1 MSIGAPITKSSQQA
15 LQADGLTPLAVD
27 GETRLILSRADK
39 HLALNALVVDDLDVD
54 VIAGTPFLI
63 ANDSSVRP
71 AKCQVRIQD
80 SKVIYYEHR
89 SDPNTASHAVRRAQS
104 YNLRSPSST
113 TVLWPGDYVE
123 LNVPPL
129 PTLEKIMYLPFSHA
143 DTTVPKHTK
152 TTSIWPEPQILEAVG
167 TKVGLVNSSQE
178 PKLIGRH

>member
-27 GETRLILSRADK
+27 GETRLILSSTDK
-39 HLALNALVVDDLDVD
+39 HLALDALVVDDLDVE

-89 SDPNTASHAVRRAQS
+89 SDPNTASHAVRRAK
-104 YNLRSPSST
+104 LHST
-113 TVLWPGDYVE
+113 LTIVYDC
-123 LNVPPL
+123 PL
-129 PTLEKIMYLPFSHA
+129 A
-143 DTTVPKHTK
+143 
-152 TTSIWPEPQILEAVG
+152 W
-167 TKVGLVNSSQE
+167 
-178 PKLIGRH
+178 

>member
-27 GETRLILSRADK
+27 GETRLILSSADK
-39 HLALNALVVDDLDVD
+39 HLALDALVVDDLDVED
-54 VIAGTPFLI
+54 IAGTPFLI

-71 AKCQVRIQD
+71 AKCRVRIQD

-89 SDPNTASHAVRRAQS
+89 SDPNTASHAVRRAKLHSTLTIVYDCPLAWWLRRAQ
-104 YNLRSPSST
+104 RSPPPDLGEDH
-113 TVLWPGDYVE
+113 VLA
-123 LNVPPL
+123 LQ
-129 PTLEKIMYLPFSHA
+129 HA
-143 DTTVPKHTK
+143 DTPVPKHTK

-167 TKVGLVNSSQE
+167 TKVRLVNSSQE

>member
-15 LQADGLTPLAVD
+15 LQADGLTLLAVD
-27 GETRLILSRADK
+27 GETRLILSRANK
-39 HLALNALVVDDLDVD
+39 HLALDAFVVDDLDVD
-54 VIAGTPFLI
+54 VIAGTPLLI
-63 ANDSSVRP
+63 ATDSSVRP

-104 YNLRSPSST
+104 YTLRSPSST

-123 LNVPPL
+123 LNVPPPDL
-129 PTLEKIMYLPFSHA
+129 GEDHVLALQHA
-143 DTTVPKHTK
+143 DTPVPKHTK

-167 TKVGLVNSSQE
+167 TKVRLVNSSQE

>member
-39 HLALNALVVDDLDVD
+39 HLALDALVVDDLHVD

-63 ANDSSVRP
+63 ANVSSVRP

-80 SKVIYYEHR
+80 SKVIYYEQR

-104 YNLRSPSST
+104 YTLRSPSST

-123 LNVPPL
+123 LNVPP
-129 PTLEKIMYLPFSHA
+129 PTLEKIMYLPFSTHH
-143 DTTVPKHTK
+143 TPVPKHTK

-167 TKVGLVNSSQE
+167 TKVCLFNSSQE
-178 PKLIGRH
+178 PKLISRH

>member
-27 GETRLILSRADK
+27 GETRLILSSADK
-39 HLALNALVVDDLDVD
+39 HLALDALVVDDLDVE

-71 AKCQVRIQD
+71 AKCQVRMQD

-104 YNLRSPSST
+104 YTLRSPSST

-123 LNVPPL
+123 LNVPP
-129 PTLEKIMYLPFSHA
+129 P
-143 DTTVPKHTK
+143 
-152 TTSIWPEPQILEAVG
+152 PEPWRRSC
-167 TKVGLVNSSQE
+167 TCSSATQTPQCPNI
-178 PKLIGRH
+178 PKLHPSGLSPKSWKLSAPKFV